1 MGLETPIVVLL
12 AVLAGLFGI
21 GIGASGFFFVW
32 SSVSGNRMEAAKKEA
47 SKVVDDARA
56 EERRLIQEARQ
67 EAARTI
73 SSGEARISS
82 GEARIKE
89 AQSEIRDR
97 RRETQR
103 IEQRLSNREEN
114 LDRRARNLERRERD
128 LVVKEETAAKIES
141 DLEDMRLQE
150 TRRLEEISNLSV
162 EDAQSELMRRAE
174 EDIQHEL
181 AVQHRALEDEARV
194 QANDT
199 AREIISEA
207 IQRLASDVVSE
218 ATLAV
223 VPLPNDE
230 MKGRLIGREGRN
242 IRAIEKA
249 TGVDLIIDDT
259 PEAVTISCFDPIRR
273 ETARLALT
281 KLVTDGRIHPAR
293 VEDMVEKTEK
303 ELFDT
308 IRKTGD
314 ETVMEVG
321 VRGLNKEMIRLLGR
335 LQYRFS
341 YGENVLQH
349 SKEVAFL
356 AATMASEIGANVRV
370 AKMGGLLHDI
380 GKALTHEVEGPHAEI
395 GAEVAARNN
404 IPKAVVTA
412 IAEHHD
418 DDHSTTES
426 FLVAAADAIS
436 AARPGARRDTVDH
449 YLKRL
454 QALEQVGMAFDGVE
468 KCYAIQAGREIRIL
482 VKPEDIDDL
491 AANEMA
497 RNVVKKIEQ
506 ELSYPGQIKVTVIR
520 ENRAV
525 EYAR

>member
-1 MGLETPIVVLL
+1 MEAPIVILL

-21 GIGASGFFFVW
+21 GIGALGFFFVW
-32 SSVSGNRMEAAKKEA
+32 SSVSSNRMEAAKKEA

-56 EERRLIQEARQ
+56 EERRVIKEARE
-67 EAARTI
+67 EAARTV
-73 SSGEARISS
+73 SSGES
-82 GEARIKE
+82 RIKE
-89 AQSEIRDR
+89 AEREIRDR

-103 IEQRLSNREEN
+103 VEQRLSNREEN
-114 LDRRARNLERRERD
+114 LDRRARNIERRERD
-128 LVVKEETAAKIES
+128 LALKEETAAKIET
-141 DLEDMRLQE
+141 DLEDIRLQQ
-150 TRRLEEISNLSV
+150 TRRLEEISNLST
-162 EDAQSELMRRAE
+162 EDAQAKLMRLAE

-181 AVQHRALEDEARV
+181 AVQHRTLEDEARV
-194 QANDT
+194 RANEN

-273 ETARLALT
+273 EVARLSLT

-303 ELFDT
+303 ELLDT

-321 VRGLNKEMIRLLGR
+321 VRGLNKEMIHLLGR

-356 AATMASEIGANVRV
+356 AAAMAAEIGANVRV

-395 GAEVAARNN
+395 GAEVAARNK
-404 IPKAVVTA
+404 IPKPVVTA

-418 DDHSTTES
+418 DDHSTPES

-491 AANEMA
+491 AANQMA

>member
-1 MGLETPIVVLL
+1 LDTTTVAIL
-12 AVLAGLFGI
+12 AVLIGLGV
-21 GIGASGFFFVW
+21 GALGGYVGRAIWSG
-32 SSVSGNRMEAAKKEA
+32 RRYDAAKQNASLVLEEA
-47 SKVVDDARA
+47 GEEKRRLLIEAREEALQFRSAGETELRERRA
-56 EERRLIQEARQ
+56 ELQHAER
-67 EAARTI
+67 
-73 SSGEARISS
+73 
-82 GEARIKE
+82 
-89 AQSEIRDR
+89 
-97 RRETQR
+97 
-103 IEQRLSNREEN
+103 RLSNREEN
-114 LDRRARNLERRERD
+114 DDRRASNIERREKELD
-128 LVVKEETAAKIES
+128 QKEEATES
-141 DLEDMRLQE
+141 LKTELDDLKQEELQ
-150 TRRLEEISNLSV
+150 RLEAISTLSMS
-162 EDAQSELMRRAE
+162 EAQDQLMHRAE
-174 EDIQHEL
+174 QEIEHEL
-181 AVQHRALEDEARV
+181 AVRYRDIEERARDEAQEKSRNIL
-194 QANDT
+194 AG
-199 AREIISEA
+199 A

-218 ATLAV
+218 VTLTT
-223 VPLPNDE
+223 VPLPSDD

-273 ETARLALT
+273 EVARLALS

-293 VEDMVEKTEK
+293 VEDMVAKTEK
-303 ELFDT
+303 DLQET
-308 IRKTGD
+308 IRKAGD
-314 ETVMEVG
+314 NTVRDVG
-321 VRGLNKEMIRLLGR
+321 VRGLNKEVIQLLGR

-349 SKEVAFL
+349 SVEVAHL
-356 AATMASEIGANVRV
+356 AAAMAAEIGANVRV

-395 GAEVAARNN
+395 GAEVATKNKV
-404 IPKAVVTA
+404 PKAVVAA

-418 DDHSTTES
+418 DDHSSPES

-436 AARPGARRDTVDH
+436 AARPGARRDTVEH

-454 QALEQVGMAFDGVE
+454 QALEQVGMAFEGVE

-491 AANEMA
+491 AANNMA

-506 ELSYPGQIKVTVIR
+506 ELTYPGQIKVTVIR
-520 ENRAV
+520 ENRSV

>member
-1 MGLETPIVVLL
+1 MEAPIVILL

-21 GIGASGFFFVW
+21 GIGALAFFFVW

-56 EERRLIQEARQ
+56 EERRLIKEARE
-67 EAARTI
+67 EAARTV
-73 SSGEARISS
+73 SSGES
-82 GEARIKE
+82 RIKE
-89 AQSEIRDR
+89 ADREIRDR

-103 IEQRLSNREEN
+103 VEQRLSNREEN
-114 LDRRARNLERRERD
+114 LDRRARNIERRERD
-128 LVVKEETAAKIES
+128 LALKEEAAAKIET
-141 DLEDMRLQE
+141 DLEDIRLQQ
-150 TRRLEEISNLSV
+150 TRRLEEISNLST
-162 EDAQSELMRRAE
+162 EDAQSELMRLAE

-181 AVQHRALEDEARV
+181 AVQHRTLEDEARV
-194 QANDT
+194 RANEN

-273 ETARLALT
+273 EVARLALT
-281 KLVTDGRIHPAR
+281 NLVTDGRIHPAR
-293 VEDMVEKTEK
+293 VEDMVAKTEK

-308 IRKTGD
+308 IRKMGD

-321 VRGLNKEMIRLLGR
+321 VRGLNKEMIHLLGR

-356 AATMASEIGANVRV
+356 AASMASEIGANVRV

-395 GAEVAARNN
+395 GAEVAARNK
-404 IPKAVVTA
+404 IPKPVVTA

-418 DDHSTTES
+418 DDHSTPES

-436 AARPGARRDTVDH
+436 AARPGARRDTVEH
-449 YLKRL
+449 YLKHL

-491 AANEMA
+491 AANQMA

>member
-1 MGLETPIVVLL
+1 MDVPIVVLL

-21 GIGASGFFFVW
+21 GLGALGFFFVW
-32 SSVSGNRMEAAKKEA
+32 SNVSGNRMETARNEAAQ
-47 SKVVDDARA
+47 VVENARG
-56 EERRLIQEARQ
+56 EERRLLQEASQ
-67 EAARTI
+67 EAKRTI
-73 SSGEARISS
+73 SRGESRIR
-82 GEARIKE
+82 EAENELRERRKE
-89 AQSEIRDR
+89 VQHAER
-97 RRETQR
+97 
-103 IEQRLSNREEN
+103 RLSNREEN
-114 LDRRARNLERRERD
+114 LDNRAGNLERRERG
-128 LVVKEETAAKIES
+128 LATKEERAAEIENE
-141 DLEDMRLQE
+141 LETLKLKQSE
-150 TRRLEEISNLSV
+150 RLEEIANLSV
-162 EDAQSELMRRAE
+162 EDARSELLRRAE
-174 EDIQHEL
+174 EEIQHEL
-181 AVQHRALEDEARV
+181 ALQYRDMEDEAR
-194 QANDT
+194 ARADDT

-218 ATLAV
+218 ATLTT

-273 ETARLALT
+273 EVARLALT

-293 VEDMVEKTEK
+293 IEDMVAKTEK
-303 ELFDT
+303 DLQDT
-308 IRKTGD
+308 IRKKG
-314 ETVMEVG
+314 ENTVRDVG
-321 VRGLNKEMIRLLGR
+321 VRGLNKEIIQLLGR

-349 SKEVAFL
+349 SIEVAFL
-356 AATMASEIGANVRV
+356 AATMAAEIGANVRV

-380 GKALTHEVEGPHAEI
+380 GKALTHEIEGPHAEI
-395 GAEVAARNN
+395 GAEVAAKNKV
-404 IPKAVVTA
+404 PKAVITA

-418 DDHSTTES
+418 DDHSTPES

-436 AARPGARRDTVDH
+436 AARPGARRDTVEH

-482 VKPEDIDDL
+482 VKPEDIDDV
-491 AANEMA
+491 AANHMA
-497 RNVVKKIEQ
+497 RNVVRKIEQ
-506 ELSYPGQIKVTVIR
+506 ELTYPGQIKVTVIR

>member
-1 MGLETPIVVLL
+1 MEAPIVILL

-21 GIGASGFFFVW
+21 GIGALAFFFVW

-56 EERRLIQEARQ
+56 EERRLIKEARE
-67 EAARTI
+67 EAARTV
-73 SSGEARISS
+73 SSGES
-82 GEARIKE
+82 RIKE
-89 AQSEIRDR
+89 ADREIRDR

-103 IEQRLSNREEN
+103 VEQRLSNREEN
-114 LDRRARNLERRERD
+114 LDRRARNIERRERD
-128 LVVKEETAAKIES
+128 LALKEETAAKIET
-141 DLEDMRLQE
+141 DLEDIRLQQ
-150 TRRLEEISNLSV
+150 TRRLEEISNLST
-162 EDAQSELMRRAE
+162 EDAQSELLRLAE

-194 QANDT
+194 RANEN

-218 ATLAV
+218 ATLAI

-273 ETARLALT
+273 EVARLALT
-281 KLVTDGRIHPAR
+281 NLVTDGRIHPAR
-293 VEDMVEKTEK
+293 VEDMVAKTEK

-308 IRKTGD
+308 IRKMGD

-321 VRGLNKEMIRLLGR
+321 VRGLNKEMIHLLGR

-356 AATMASEIGANVRV
+356 AAAMASEIGANVRV

-395 GAEVAARNN
+395 GAEVAARNK
-404 IPKAVVTA
+404 IPKPVVTA

-418 DDHSTTES
+418 DDHSTPES

-436 AARPGARRDTVDH
+436 AARPGARRDTVEH

-491 AANEMA
+491 AANQMA